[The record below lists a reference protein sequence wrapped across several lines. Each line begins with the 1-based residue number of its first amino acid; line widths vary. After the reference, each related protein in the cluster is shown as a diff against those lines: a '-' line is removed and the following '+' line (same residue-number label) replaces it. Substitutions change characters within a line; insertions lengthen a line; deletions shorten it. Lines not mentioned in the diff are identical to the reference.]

1 MASKIESAEYTELNR
16 VIGWFIV
23 LRWVAFAGVAVSL
36 AAVRLTRLY
45 DLPFALLFAVTGLL
59 GLLNLSFTAW
69 FRLWKRGNLSR
80 RETAGFF
87 HAQVVC
93 DYTLLFFLVYFT
105 GFLENPFCYFF
116 VFHILLTALIFN
128 SRVVYAYVGAL
139 VALVAGA
146 FLAEYLTIV
155 PHYGLLAPSADPYLR
170 QNLPRAV
177 GLVSILLISAY
188 LVTSIKRRLEE
199 QGQRCE
205 VELDR
210 YRNLDKIKSNFI
222 LQVTHELRG
231 PIAAVSGYHEMM
243 LRGIGGQCPPK
254 ALDIVRKADHRT
266 DNLLTIIDE
275 MIDYAYMKSQGE
287 VRPARSRLALRG
299 VIEENL
305 ELLETQAAGQ
315 TDHPGRQLPEG
326 PGRAG
331 HPRPAEDHPGQP
343 GAQRHQVLPAPHHGQ
358 RDRAG
363 RRAGGAP
370 PGPGRGLR
378 HRGGGA
384 GEDLRGVL
392 PHPGGARAGARRHR
406 PGTVDRQAG
415 GGVTGRPDHRVFG
428 SWARGPPSIFSYLCR
443 RPRMSKIL
451 IIDDDLDIQETMG
464 ALLEAEGFQIRSA
477 ETVEKGL
484 EMIGSAR
491 RRTWS
496 CWT

>member
-1 MASKIESAEYTELNR
+1 LASKIESAEYTELNR

-23 LRWVAFAGVAVSL
+23 LRWLAFAGVAVSL

-69 FRLWKRGNLSR
+69 FRLWKRGNLRR

-116 VFHILLTALIFN
+116 VFHILLTAFIFN

-155 PHYGLLAPSADPYLR
+155 PHYGLLAPSAEPYLR

-210 YRNLDKIKSNFI
+210 YKNLDKIKSNFI

-299 VIEENL
+299 AIEENL
-305 ELLETQAAGQ
+305 ELLETQAAARQITLVANCPKDLGVQATRDLLKIILGNLLHNAIKYSPPRTTVNVTAQAEGQ
-315 TDHPGRQLPEG
+315 EVHLLVRDEG
-326 PGRAG
+326 YGIEAEELERIFEEFYRTRAA
-331 HPRPAEDHPGQP
+331 RE
-343 GAQRHQVLPAPHHGQ
+343 RE
-358 RDRAG
+358 RDGTGLGLSIVKRAVESLAG
-363 RRAGGAP
+363 RITVYSEAGKGTTF
-370 PGPGRGLR
+370 
-378 HRGGGA
+378 HIF
-384 GEDLRGVL
+384 L
-392 PHPGGARAGARRHR
+392 PVSEAK
-406 PGTVDRQAG
+406 DEQD
-415 GGVTGRPDHRVFG
+415 PDHR
-428 SWARGPPSIFSYLCR
+428 
-443 RPRMSKIL
+443 
-451 IIDDDLDIQETMG
+451 
-464 ALLEAEGFQIRSA
+464 
-477 ETVEKGL
+477 
-484 EMIGSAR
+484 
-491 RRTWS
+491 
-496 CWT
+496 